1 MTATGFVW
9 VTTVGRLLVQLRDGQ
24 SPDTWQYTSFGVVPV
39 FSVAVLVVTPVSVD
53 KVGGIG

>member
-9 VTTVGRLLVQLRDGQ
+9 VATVGRLLVQLRDGQ

-39 FSVAVLVVTPVSVD
+39 FSGRSGANPAF
-53 KVGGIG
+53 GG